1 MKQEDEA
8 GRSMFEVHEERLQ
21 AMVKQAETPVL
32 GLLGTLLPDVAREAI
47 RKDLAIMPSARAYS
61 QRLQKYPA
69 LFGVWLAE
77 HVMLGLG
84 QDGHFSLYPHLQKA
98 IGVST
103 ELTFSERELLWRAF
117 RRAMFKLG
125 IQPLSRV
132 FGTHFMADEY
142 VRQAGVPIAFADDLA
157 VRMLQAAKR
166 VGLPDE
172 DDQEGLLTWQ
182 SNLLNKLVPPFSV
195 TARKAVERDTI
206 GYYTRAFVRVHLN
219 GGQAT
224 GKDPLEQAFGK
235 AFAVGGASHLRRAAI
250 PQLLYRDGA
259 LGVLFPPADRAV
271 SYKVE
276 CGGQIAPIRLDSEGG
291 FRALPAGLHRE
302 VVVQRDDGERVL
314 SVRLWPDSMNNKLLI
329 FNAEGRLRASAGL
342 GQENPVEL
350 APGRYLALC
359 RFEPSNAEDWYEV
372 SESPLL
378 VEVHLEIRPGVEL
391 LIKNGPASVA
401 LVGQNQP
408 SLSLSG
414 PSKGGLEG
422 LEFWYGDI
430 DAHIEVPADWLQ
442 NSTGQFEVR
451 VVHGNRRASL
461 PMRLEE
467 NRRAIV
473 KLSEAIAQ
481 LDLGGGLWR
490 LVLELGRAGEAR
502 AAQRQSALYWSSLR
516 NVSYGLKF
524 LYESPPKNL
533 ITSSCYGIVLSPTQ
547 MDPADDHSRL
557 IRLSFDVG
565 GGRLVHFS
573 WHRPGVFVEVR
584 MPAAD
589 GSTASIARPLGAAE
603 TVSLTSPKTIVVSAS
618 EPGYLSLGSMRTFVD
633 FSQKASKAF
642 PASFLASRLEP
653 GARALKYETASGT
666 AAVEL
671 LVLSQP
677 HVATDVKTERLAN
690 LFEVRLVVNSEPTDV
705 AVTGRELSTGHEA
718 RAEHELLAGAWYT
731 NDLARM
737 QVYAAPAG
745 QSHVIH
751 VLIDVETLKPGIW
764 LLGFGARIGGV
775 WGRLQD
781 GDEGRIAV
789 AFAVDI
795 MGKEIPGK
803 EVVAAA
809 DALALS
815 DAAVQL
821 ARLNEHFRQCWSPV
835 CWEQQQWLTP
845 YFSALVDRL
854 RDNEKDYVTELV
866 DMAMCR
872 PPEDGRPGYLSM
884 QFAPAWLNH
893 TFSQQRAT
901 YKRVNIKPHPLS
913 IALRA
918 MVELKGAVA
927 PAFGTVLHP
936 IAAMPFANIA
946 EVMRGRRPKGF
957 SVETYREALQQ
968 TKLEGAYQLD
978 DELFLPNEGELLGPL
993 HLAQCWRDLE
1003 RGFAYSQIMPNN
1015 RKNAALAL
1023 AKKLGLHRSA
1033 FDQSVSNGLKGQPL
1047 LLRFGKPHDDQLDDG
1062 EQLKWEHMEHVALA
1076 VAWLAWFCRL
1086 DHRQPG
1092 VLSGFH
1098 SQLGNLRKQVEVPGG
1113 TVADCVAFYLQ
1124 VAPAIFAFYLLL
1136 WELVQ
1141 TTELDP
1147 AVQNV

>member
-1 MKQEDEA
+1 
-8 GRSMFEVHEERLQ
+8 MFEVHEERLQ
-21 AMVKQAETPVL
+21 ALVKQAETPVL
-32 GLLGTLLPDVAREAI
+32 GLLGTLLPADAREAI
-47 RKDLAIMPSARAYS
+47 RNDLAVMPSAKGYS
-61 QRLQKYPA
+61 QRLAEYPA

-103 ELTFSERELLWRAF
+103 ELTSGEKELLWRAF

-132 FGTHFMADEY
+132 FGTHFMVDEY

-157 VRMLQAAKR
+157 LRMLHAAKR
-166 VGLPDE
+166 FGLPDE

-182 SNLLNKLVPPFSV
+182 STLLNKLVPPFSV
-195 TARKAVERDTI
+195 TARKAVERDTL
-206 GYYTRAFVRVHLN
+206 GYYTRAFVRVHVN

-224 GKDPLEQAFGK
+224 GNDPLEQAFGK
-235 AFAVGGASHLRRAAI
+235 AFAFGGSSHLRRAVM

-259 LGVLFPPADRAV
+259 LGVLFPPAERAV
-271 SYKVE
+271 GYKVE
-276 CGGQIAPIRLDSEGG
+276 CSGHVISIRLDSEGG
-291 FRALPAGLHRE
+291 FRPLPAGLHRE
-302 VVVQRDDGERVL
+302 VLVQRDDGERVL

-329 FNAEGRLRASAGL
+329 FNAEGRLRASAAL
-342 GQENPVEL
+342 AQENPVEL

-359 RFEPSNAEDWYEV
+359 RFEPSNVEEWYEV

-378 VEVHLEIRPGVEL
+378 VEVPLEVRPGVEL
-391 LIKNGPASVA
+391 LIKNGPAAVS

-422 LEFWYGDI
+422 LEFWYD
-430 DAHIEVPADWLQ
+430 DVEAHIEVPADWVQ
-442 NSTGQFEVR
+442 NITGQFEVR
-451 VVHGNRRASL
+451 IVHGNRRASL
-461 PMRLEE
+461 PVRLDE
-467 NRRAIV
+467 NRRALV

-490 LVLELGRAGEAR
+490 LVLELGRVGEAR
-502 AAQRQSALYWSSLR
+502 AVQRQSLLYWSGLK

-524 LYESPPKNL
+524 SFVRPPKNL
-533 ITSSCYGIVLSPTQ
+533 MTSSCAGIKMSPTQ

-557 IRLSFDVG
+557 IKLAFDVG

-603 TVSLTSPKTIVVSAS
+603 TVSLTSQKTIVVSAT
-618 EPGYLSLGSMRTFVD
+618 EPGYISLGSMRTFVD

-653 GARALKYETASGT
+653 GARTLKYETASGN
-666 AAVEL
+666 ASVDL

-677 HVATDVKTERLAN
+677 HVATEVKTERLAN
-690 LFEVRLVVNSEPTDV
+690 LFEIRVVVNGEPTEV
-705 AVTGRELSTGHEA
+705 AVTGRQLSSGREA
-718 RAEHELLAGAWYT
+718 RAEHELMAGTWHT
-731 NDLARM
+731 NDIARM
-737 QVYAAPAG
+737 QVYAAPSG
-745 QSHVIH
+745 QSHVVH

-781 GDEGRIAV
+781 GNEGRIAV
-789 AFAVDI
+789 AFAVDLV
-795 MGKEIPGK
+795 GKEIPGK

-809 DALALS
+809 DALELA
-815 DAAVQL
+815 DVAAQL
-821 ARLNEHFRQCWSPV
+821 VRLNEHFRQCWSPV

-845 YFSALVDRL
+845 YFSALVGRL
-854 RDNEKDYVTELV
+854 RDNEKDYLTELV

-893 TFSQQRAT
+893 TFSQQRAI
-901 YKRVNIKPHPLS
+901 YKRVNVKPHPLS

-918 MVELKGAVA
+918 AVELKGAVA
-927 PAFGTVLHP
+927 PAFGAILHP
-936 IAAMPFANIA
+936 TVAMSFSNIA
-946 EVMRGRRPKGF
+946 QVMRGLRPKGF
-957 SVETYREALQQ
+957 NLATYREVLQQ
-968 TKLEGAYQLD
+968 TGVEGAYQLE
-978 DELFLPNEGELLGPL
+978 DELFLPKDGELLGPL
-993 HLAQCWRDLE
+993 NLAHCWRDLE
-1003 RGFAYSQIMPNN
+1003 RGFASSQLIPNN
-1015 RKNAALAL
+1015 RKNAALAV

-1033 FDQSVSNGLKGQPL
+1033 FDQNVFNGLKGQSL
-1047 LLRFGKPHDDQLDDG
+1047 LLRLGKPHDDQLDES
-1062 EQLKWEHMEHVALA
+1062 EQLKWENMEHIALA

-1086 DHRQPG
+1086 EQRQPG

-1098 SQLGNLRKQVEVPGG
+1098 SQLGHLRKQVEVPGG
-1113 TVADCVAFYLQ
+1113 TIADCIAYYLQ
-1124 VAPAIFAFYLLL
+1124 VAPAMFAFYLLL

-1141 TTELDP
+1141 TVELDQV
-1147 AVQNV
+1147 VQNV

>member
-1 MKQEDEA
+1 
-8 GRSMFEVHEERLQ
+8 MFEVHEERLQ
-21 AMVKQAETPVL
+21 ALVKRAETPVL
-32 GLLGTLLPDVAREAI
+32 GLLGTLLPAEAREAI
-47 RKDLAIMPSARAYS
+47 RKDLAVMPSAKAYS
-61 QRLQKYPA
+61 QRLEKYPA

-84 QDGHFSLYPHLQKA
+84 QDGHFSLYPHLQNA
-98 IGVST
+98 IGVSA
-103 ELTFSERELLWRAF
+103 ELTSGEKELLWRTF

-132 FGTHFMADEY
+132 SGSHFMADEY

-157 VRMLQAAKR
+157 LRMLQAAKR

-182 SNLLNKLVPPFSV
+182 STLLNKLVPPFSV
-195 TARKAVERDTI
+195 TARKAVERDSL

-219 GGQAT
+219 GGQAA
-224 GKDPLEQAFGK
+224 GKDPLEQALAK
-235 AFAVGGASHLRRAAI
+235 AFAAGGSSHLRRAAI

-259 LGVLFPPADRAV
+259 LGVLFPSADRTVA
-271 SYKVE
+271 YKVE
-276 CGGQIAPIRLDSEGG
+276 CGGHVVSVRLDAEGG
-291 FRALPAGLHRE
+291 FRPLPTGLHRE

-314 SVRLWPDSMNNKLLI
+314 SMRLWPDSLNNKLLI
-329 FNAEGRLRASAGL
+329 FNAEGRLRASARL
-342 GQENPVEL
+342 AQEDPVEL

-359 RFEPSNAEDWYEV
+359 RFEPSNREDWYEV

-378 VEVHLEIRPGVEL
+378 VEVPLEVRPGAEL

-414 PSKGGLEG
+414 HSKGSLEG
-422 LEFWYGDI
+422 LEFWYGEVE
-430 DAHIEVPADWLQ
+430 AHIEVPADWVQ
-442 NSTGQFEVR
+442 NLTGQFEVR
-451 VVHGNRRASL
+451 VVHGDRRVSL
-461 PMRLEE
+461 PVTLDE
-467 NRRAIV
+467 NRRAV
-473 KLSEAIAQ
+473 VNLSQAIAQ
-481 LDLGGGLWR
+481 QELGGGLWR

-502 AAQRQSALYWSSLR
+502 AAQRQSVLYWNGLK

-524 LYESPPKNL
+524 SYESPPRNL
-533 ITSSCYGIVLSPTQ
+533 ISSSCAGLKLGPTQ
-547 MDPADDHSRL
+547 MEPGDDHSRL
-557 IRLSFDVG
+557 IRMAFDVG
-565 GGRLVHFS
+565 GGRFVHFS
-573 WHRPGVFVEVR
+573 WHRPGVFVEVQV
-584 MPAAD
+584 PAAD
-589 GSTASIARPLGAAE
+589 GSTAAIARPLGVAE

-618 EPGYLSLGSMRTFVD
+618 EPGYISLGSMRTFVD

-642 PASFLASRLEP
+642 PSSFLASRLEP
-653 GARALKYETASGT
+653 GARTLKYETASGK
-666 AAVEL
+666 AAVDL

-690 LFEVRLVVNSEPTDV
+690 LFEVRVVVSGEPTDV
-705 AVTGRELSTGHEA
+705 AVTGRELSSGREA
-718 RAEHELLAGAWYT
+718 RAEHELMAGTWHT
-731 NDLARM
+731 NALARM

-745 QSHVIH
+745 QNHVVH

-764 LLGFGARIGGV
+764 LLGFGARIGSV

-789 AFAVDI
+789 AFAVDVV
-795 MGKEIPGK
+795 GKEIPGK

-809 DALALS
+809 DALELS
-815 DAAVQL
+815 AVAAQL
-821 ARLNEHFRQCWSPV
+821 VRLNEHFRQCWSPV

-854 RDNEKDYVTELV
+854 RGNENDYVTELV

-893 TFSQQRAT
+893 TFSQQRAA

-918 MVELKGAVA
+918 AVELKGSVA
-927 PAFGTVLHP
+927 PVFGTVLHP
-936 IAAMPFANIA
+936 TAAMPFSNIA
-946 EVMRGRRPKGF
+946 EVMHGRRPKGF
-957 SVETYREALQQ
+957 NLATYRAALQQ
-968 TKLEGAYQLD
+968 TKLEGAYQLE
-978 DELFLPNEGELLGPL
+978 DELFLPKEGELLGPL
-993 HLAQCWRDLE
+993 HLAHCWRDLE
-1003 RGFAYSQIMPNN
+1003 RSFASSQLMPNN
-1015 RKNAALAL
+1015 RKSAALAL
-1023 AKKLGLHRSA
+1023 AKKLGLHHGN
-1033 FDQSVSNGLKGQPL
+1033 FDQNAFNGLKGQPL
-1047 LLRFGKPHDDQLDDG
+1047 LLRPRKPHDDQLDDG

-1086 DHRQPG
+1086 EHRQPG

-1098 SQLGNLRKQVEVPGG
+1098 SQLGNLRKQVEVSGG
-1113 TVADCVAFYLQ
+1113 TIADCIAYYLQ
-1124 VAPAIFAFYLLL
+1124 VAPAMFAFYLLL

-1141 TTELDP
+1141 TVELDP
-1147 AVQNV
+1147 VVQHV